1 MLISSSF
8 YLFILLGRSV
18 VLLFVVVVF
27 VVIGWWHCCS
37 CRFCYKPPLFLCYRL
52 VMCCFSFHPTPSYL
66 SIYRPFLDNKF
77 AQAIY
82 FFKAWYFVVSSLQ
95 IISGYPHRVLGYFW
109 GKSTDLISGTI
120 LQMWVL
126 SQCRY
131 VYVHMYIWVTHCRWS
146 HIPRHEYTAM
156 CCIRRYT
163 RTYFPFTIL
172 I

>member
-18 VLLFVVVVF
+18 VLLFVVLVF

-126 SQCRY
+126 SQCRSCTY
-131 VYVHMYIWVTHCRWS
+131 TYIWVTHCRWS